1 VAEECGLIQPL
12 TMTILRQACQAIAR
26 CNRQAASPISLAVN
40 LSPRLFER
48 DHLCRELAG
57 VLADCGFPPQWLEL
71 EITESLL
78 LGDTEH
84 IISQMQELKDGVPT
98 GDG

>member
-1 VAEECGLIQPL
+1 LP
-12 TMTILRQACQAIAR
+12 
-26 CNRQAASPISLAVN
+26 AATGGGQPISLAVN

-48 DHLCRELAG
+48 DHLCRELAS

-84 IISQMQELKDGVPT
+84 IIRQMQELKDWGASWRWMILVPVT
-98 GDG
+98 LRWLIWCAFRWTSSR